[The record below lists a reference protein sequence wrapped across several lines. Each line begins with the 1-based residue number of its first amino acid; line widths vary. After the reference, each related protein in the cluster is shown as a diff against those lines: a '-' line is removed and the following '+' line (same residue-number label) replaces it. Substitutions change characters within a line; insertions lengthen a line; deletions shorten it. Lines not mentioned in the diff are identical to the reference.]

1 MCDLFTLHWTHP
13 DACGPHPS
21 ARFGQAMVSDGV
33 KTLWVVGGTNGH
45 MFFNDVWMFDV
56 ETMKWTEITAANAED
71 GDANAYF
78 RDVVPDKN
86 VPSGSV
92 LLFYFIFFSF
102 LFFSFLFF
110 SFLFFFTRLFGN
122 TPSVVLL
129 IRPMVSDCPSVV

>member
-1 MCDLFTLHWTHP
+1 
-13 DACGPHPS
+13 
-21 ARFGQAMVSDGV
+21 MVSDGV

-110 SFLFFFTRLFGN
+110 SFLFYTFIWEYAVRRASDSPHGFGLSFCCMTRTRFLPCANVAG
-122 TPSVVLL
+122 
-129 IRPMVSDCPSVV
+129 